1 MAARDAASRWFRP
14 LGVTVRAAVPPAT
27 GEFVRLRLGMHRE
40 VGDLPDGADPA
51 LQADAVRR
59 YFEETLPTGEFRA
72 SP

>member
-1 MAARDAASRWFRP
+1 
-14 LGVTVRAAVPPAT
+14 
-27 GEFVRLRLGMHRE
+27 MHRE